1 MRSVVVV
8 KPNEVVVRELPRPAP
23 GPYQALVK
31 TDVCAVCNATDAKV
45 VAGHFPGLDDYPL
58 VLGHE
63 ATGVVEAVGEK
74 VTGFKVGD
82 RLLSGMLFDFG
93 DSGYF
98 SGWGGMSDY
107 TLANDHDAMVRDGL
121 ADAEHGWYECH
132 EVQSVVPVGISA
144 DDAALLCT
152 WREVYSGIEVFGIE
166 PSDRVLVYGA
176 GPVGLS
182 FVKFGKL
189 LGWNWIG
196 LVDPLGWKRNLAKS
210 FGADEVFAPDDE
222 QVRAFGPFDA
232 IIDAVGSPKI
242 MNAAV
247 SMIKMEGKICVYG
260 VLADNAFTL
269 DKSTGPYNF
278 NLLIHQWPTRR
289 RERAA
294 MTPLCEW
301 IKDGKLSADEYV
313 TARYPV
319 EQIYDALE
327 AVRSG
332 KILKCLIDF

>member
-8 KPNEVVVRELPRPAP
+8 RPNEVEVRELPKPVP

-45 VAGHFPGLDDYPL
+45 VAGHFPGLSDYPL

-63 ATGVVEAVGEK
+63 ATGIVEAVGEK
-74 VTGFKVGD
+74 VTGFRVGD
-82 RLLSGMLFDFG
+82 RLLSGMLFEFG
-93 DSGYF
+93 DSGCF
-98 SGWGGMSDY
+98 SGWGGMCDY
-107 TLANDHDAMVRDGL
+107 TLANDHDAMVADGT
-121 ADAEHGWYECH
+121 ADEAHGWYECH
-132 EVQSVVPVGISA
+132 EVQSVVPEGISA

-152 WREVYSGIEVFGIE
+152 WREVYSGIEVFGIQ
-166 PSDRVLVYGA
+166 PGQRVLIYGA

-189 LGWNWIG
+189 LGWEWVG
-196 LVDPLGWKRNLAKS
+196 LVDPLAWKRDLALKM
-210 FGADEVFAPDDE
+210 GADQVFTPDESPAP
-222 QVRAFGPFDA
+222 FGPFDA
-232 IIDAVGSPKI
+232 IVDAVGSPKI

-247 SMIKMEGKICVYG
+247 PMIKMEGKICVYG
-260 VLADNAFTL
+260 VLADDAFTL

-294 MTPLCEW
+294 MAPLCDW
-301 IKDGKLSADEYV
+301 IRQGRLSADEYV

-319 EQIYDALE
+319 EQIDEALA
-327 AVRSG
+327 AVKSG
-332 KILKCLIDF
+332 TILKCLIDF

>member
-1 MRSVVVV
+1 MRSVVVAE
-8 KPNEVVVRELPRPAP
+8 PNRVEVRQLPNPKP

-45 VAGHFPGLDDYPL
+45 VAGHFPGLDAYPL

-63 ATGVVEAVGEK
+63 ATGIVEAVGDK
-74 VTGFKVGD
+74 VTSFKVGD

-93 DSGYF
+93 DSGYA

-107 TLANDHDAMVRDGL
+107 TLANDHEAMTADGV
-121 ADAEHGWYECH
+121 ADETHGWFECH
-132 EVQSVVPVGISA
+132 EVQNVVPKGISA

-152 WREVYSGIEVFGIE
+152 WREVYSGIEVFGIA
-166 PSDRVLVYGA
+166 PHDRVLVYGA

-182 FVKFGKL
+182 FVKFGRA
-189 LGWNWIG
+189 LGWGWTG
-196 LVDPLGWKRNLAKS
+196 LVDPLGWKRDLAKKM
-210 FGADEVFAPDDE
+210 GADEVFAPDE
-222 QVRAFGPFDA
+222 NIARFGKFDV
-232 IIDAVGSPKI
+232 IVDAVGSPKI

-260 VLADNAFTL
+260 VLGENAFTL

-289 RERAA
+289 LERAA
-294 MTPLCEW
+294 MGPLCEW
-301 IKDGKLSADEYV
+301 IRAGKLSASEYV
-313 TARYPV
+313 TARFPV
-319 EQIYDALE
+319 ERINDALA
-327 AVRSG
+327 AVKSG
-332 KILKCLIDF
+332 NILKCLIDF